1 MQSADEAPGYWQRL
15 SYRWFVEYNPLYLL
29 SAALVLGGVTLVTRG
44 LARDATAFE
53 LVGVGAIPELYAA
66 LLIAGVALLTR
77 AGSIRPAVLLALI
90 AILYQGD
97 LTLHTETCAYLGWVG
112 VAGTAAW
119 AGMFV
124 AKLYALAWALK
135 LQLSRAAV
143 FVAAFGALGA
153 ATLPHYL
160 GVVPASTMTPVVAL
174 WLFSLFAAALWSA
187 RRVKSAV
194 PLDAWGRTVK
204 RRALGAAWAAWTL
217 LLLVHVHFWYTA
229 HRFGVAWLLPML
241 LLLSTRWVR
250 SELRVWGLVSGT
262 LLLVFVELPATLSLS
277 ALMAAGVLCLRAY
290 RQPQSVTFVTAA
302 PPRGPYRALVV
313 PGAVPHRS
321 VSCFAPTSREARM
334 RLVAGALSCAYLAIW
349 VHGWSGGAWP
359 AHSVALDVLFALA
372 LVVAA
377 RKARRWPLLLPAL
390 GSLGH
395 AAFSSGI
402 IPVPRTVLAWGISA
416 TAFGFGLLLVSLWIS
431 YRLRLDDSSP
441 PAVAS

>member
-1 MQSADEAPGYWQRL
+1 M
-15 SYRWFVEYNPLYLL
+15 
-29 SAALVLGGVTLVTRG
+29 
-44 LARDATAFE
+44 
-53 LVGVGAIPELYAA
+53 
-66 LLIAGVALLTR
+66 
-77 AGSIRPAVLLALI
+77 LLALI

-160 GVVPASTMTPVVAL
+160 GVVPASTMTPIVAL
-174 WLFSLFAAALWSA
+174 WLFSLFAAALWS
-187 RRVKSAV
+187 RRHVKSVV

-204 RRALGAAWAAWTL
+204 RRALGATWAAWTL
-217 LLLVHVHFWYTA
+217 LLLVHVHFWYTE
-229 HRFGVAWLLPML
+229 HRFGVGWLLPMV

-250 SELRVWGLVSGT
+250 RELLVWGLVSGT
-262 LLLVFVELPATLSLS
+262 LLLVAVELPATLSLS

-290 RQPQSVTFVTAA
+290 RQPQSVTFVTA
-302 PPRGPYRALVV
+302 PPPNGPYRA
-313 PGAVPHRS
+313 AVDPSATSRRTAT
-321 VSCFAPTSREARM
+321 CFAPAASDARL
-334 RLVAGALSCAYLAIW
+334 RLVAGALTCAYLAIW
-349 VHGWSGGAWP
+349 AHGWSGGAWP
-359 AHSVALDVLFALA
+359 THVIALDVLFSVA

-390 GSLGH
+390 GSFCH

-416 TAFGFGLLLVSLWIS
+416 TALGFGLLLVSLWIS
-431 YRLRLDDSSP
+431 YRLRLDDPSP